1 MRKLGRLVSDISD
14 FMEAHVSVEDEK
26 VNSEEAELNNI
37 DGVEE
42 GAVEGVVETEDSVE
56 AGSDQKD
63 WKAEAEALA
72 QQLDNLKD
80 QAVRAQAEAQNVRRR
95 AEQDVEKAH
104 KFALE
109 KFAKELLP
117 IVDGLEKAVE
127 AEVASGNEMTT
138 LREGVEMTLSMF
150 LSGVKKF
157 NLEQVDPVGHPFD
170 PALHEAMTMVEAPD
184 AEPNTVI
191 AAMQKG
197 YTLNGR
203 LIRPAMVVV
212 SKGAAKVDEQA

>member
-1 MRKLGRLVSDISD
+1 MSEEEKLSGTEQELPLDQEVP
-14 FMEAHVSVEDEK
+14 ENVAEEDV
-26 VNSEEAELNNI
+26 VNSEEG
-37 DGVEE
+37 GVSEE
-42 GAVEGVVETEDSVE
+42 
-56 AGSDQKD
+56 KN
-63 WKAEAEALA
+63 WEAEAKALA
-72 QQLDNLKD
+72 EQIDTYKD
-80 QAVRAQAEAQNVRRR
+80 QAVRAAAEVQNVRRR

-117 IVDGLEKAVE
+117 VIDGLEKAVE

-138 LREGVEMTLSMF
+138 LREGVEMTMSMF

-157 NLEQVDPVGHPFD
+157 NLDQVDPVGHPFD
-170 PALHEAMTMVEAPD
+170 PALHEAMSMVDAPD
-184 AEPNTVI
+184 SEPNTVI

-203 LIRPAMVVV
+203 LIRPAMVMV
-212 SKGAAKVDEQA
+212 SKGPSKVDEKA

>member
-1 MRKLGRLVSDISD
+1 M
-14 FMEAHVSVEDEK
+14 SVEDEK
-26 VNSEEAELNNI
+26 LNGEEAELSN
-37 DGVEE
+37 VESAE
-42 GAVEGVVETEDSVE
+42 ELAEENDVETEASTD
-56 AGSDQKD
+56 GSQKD
-63 WKAEAEALA
+63 WKVEAEALA
-72 QQLDNLKD
+72 QQVETLKD

-95 AEQDVEKAH
+95 AEKDVEKAH

-117 IVDGLEKAVE
+117 IIDGLEKAVE
-127 AEVASGNEMTT
+127 AEVAAGTEMTS
-138 LREGVEMTLSMF
+138 LREGVEMTLTMF

-170 PALHEAMTMVEAPD
+170 PALHEAMAMVEAPD

-191 AAMQKG
+191 SAMQKG
-197 YTLNGR
+197 YTLNDR

-212 SKGAAKVDEQA
+212 SKGAAKVDEKA

>member
-1 MRKLGRLVSDISD
+1 
-14 FMEAHVSVEDEK
+14 MEAHVSVEEEK
-26 VNSEEAELNNI
+26 LNSEETELGSVESAEEN
-37 DGVEE
+37 
-42 GAVEGVVETEDSVE
+42 AVELEAVSNEDEIVE
-56 AGSDQKD
+56 QKD
-63 WKAEAEALA
+63 WQAEAEALA
-72 QQLDNLKD
+72 QQIDALKD
-80 QAVRAQAEAQNVRRR
+80 QTIRAQADVQNVRRR

-150 LSGVKKF
+150 LSGIKKF
-157 NLEQVDPVGHPFD
+157 NLEQVDPIGHPFD
-170 PALHEAMTMVEAPD
+170 PTLHEAMTMVEAPD

-197 YTLNGR
+197 YTLSGR

-212 SKGAAKVDEQA
+212 SKGAAKVDEKA

>member
-1 MRKLGRLVSDISD
+1 
-14 FMEAHVSVEDEK
+14 MEAHVSVEEEK
-26 VNSEEAELNNI
+26 LNSEETELGSVESAEEN
-37 DGVEE
+37 
-42 GAVEGVVETEDSVE
+42 AVELEAVSNEDEIVE
-56 AGSDQKD
+56 QKD
-63 WKAEAEALA
+63 WQSEAEALA
-72 QQLDNLKD
+72 QQIDALKD
-80 QAVRAQAEAQNVRRR
+80 QTIRAQADVQNVRRR

-157 NLEQVDPVGHPFD
+157 KLEQIDPIGHPFD
-170 PALHEAMTMVEAPD
+170 PTLHEAMTMVEAPD

-197 YTLNGR
+197 YTLSGR

-212 SKGAAKVDEQA
+212 SKGAAKIDDKA

>member
-1 MRKLGRLVSDISD
+1 
-14 FMEAHVSVEDEK
+14 MEAHVSVEDEK
-26 VNSEEAELNNI
+26 LNGEEAQLNEAETSEENSENSSDQESA
-37 DGVEE
+37 VEE
-42 GAVEGVVETEDSVE
+42 SSSVDTENT
-56 AGSDQKD
+56 ADQKN
-63 WKAEAEALA
+63 WQAEAEALA
-72 QQLDNLKD
+72 QQIEAFKD

-117 IVDGLEKAVE
+117 VIDGLEKAVE

-150 LSGVKKF
+150 LSGIKKF

-170 PALHEAMTMVEAPD
+170 PTLHEAMTMVEAPD

-197 YTLNGR
+197 YTLSAR
-203 LIRPAMVVV
+203 LIRPAMVIVA
-212 SKGAAKVDEQA
+212 KGPAKVDEQA

>member
-1 MRKLGRLVSDISD
+1 
-14 FMEAHVSVEDEK
+14 VSVENENQPNEEQIVDAVQEMMEAAGEDADEIESGAEG
-26 VNSEEAELNNI
+26 SEA
-37 DGVEE
+37 
-42 GAVEGVVETEDSVE
+42 
-56 AGSDQKD
+56 KD

-72 QQLDNLKD
+72 AQINDLKD
-80 QAVRAQAEAQNVRRR
+80 QAMRAKAEVQNIRRR

-117 IVDGLEKAVE
+117 VIDGLEKAVE
-127 AEVASGNEMTT
+127 AEVAAGNEVTP

-150 LSGVKKF
+150 LSGVQKF

-170 PALHEAMTMVEAPD
+170 PTLHEAMSMVPNPD
-184 AEPNTVI
+184 VEPNTVI

-203 LIRPAMVVV
+203 LVRPAMVMV
-212 SKGAAKVDEQA
+212 SK

>member
-1 MRKLGRLVSDISD
+1 M
-14 FMEAHVSVEDEK
+14 SVENENK
-26 VNSEEAELNNI
+26 QSEEQI
-37 DGVEE
+37 VE
-42 GAVEGVVETEDSVE
+42 AVKEALDAAETEESE
-56 AGSDQKD
+56 AAADAAGADEKD

-72 QQLDNLKD
+72 AQIEDLKD
-80 QAVRAQAEAQNVRRR
+80 QAMRAKAEVQNIRRR

-117 IVDGLEKAVE
+117 VIDGLEKAVE
-127 AEVASGNEMTT
+127 AEVAAGNEVTP

-150 LSGVKKF
+150 LTGVQKF

-170 PALHEAMTMVEAPD
+170 PALHEAMSMVPNPD
-184 AEPNTVI
+184 VEPNTVI

-203 LIRPAMVVV
+203 LVRPAMVMV
-212 SKGAAKVDEQA
+212 SK

>member
-1 MRKLGRLVSDISD
+1 M
-14 FMEAHVSVEDEK
+14 SVEDEK
-26 VNSEEAELNNI
+26 LNGEEAELN
-37 DGVEE
+37 GVDSTEDN
-42 GAVEGVVETEDSVE
+42 AVEAE
-56 AGSDQKD
+56 ADTIVDESADQKD

-72 QQLDNLKD
+72 LQVETLKD
-80 QAVRAQAEAQNVRRR
+80 QAIRAQAEAQNVRRR

-109 KFAKELLP
+109 KFSKELLP
-117 IVDGLEKAVE
+117 VVDGLEKAVE

-157 NLEQVDPVGHPFD
+157 NLEQIDPIGHPFD
-170 PALHEAMTMVEAPD
+170 PALHEAMTMVESPD

-197 YTLNGR
+197 YTLSGR

>member
-1 MRKLGRLVSDISD
+1 MSVDNENKQNEEQIV
-14 FMEAHVSVEDEK
+14 EADQEALDAA
-26 VNSEEAELNNI
+26 EAE
-37 DGVEE
+37 DTAE
-42 GAVEGVVETEDSVE
+42 AVKDSE
-56 AGSDQKD
+56 AGDKD

-72 QQLDNLKD
+72 AQIEDLKD
-80 QAVRAQAEAQNVRRR
+80 QAMRAKAEVQNIRRR

-117 IVDGLEKAVE
+117 VIDGLEKAVE
-127 AEVASGNEMTT
+127 AEVSAGNEVTP

-150 LSGVKKF
+150 LSGVQKF

-170 PALHEAMTMVEAPD
+170 PTLHEAMSMVPNPD
-184 AEPNTVI
+184 VEPNTVI

-203 LIRPAMVVV
+203 LVRPAMVMV
-212 SKGAAKVDEQA
+212 SK

>member
-1 MRKLGRLVSDISD
+1 M
-14 FMEAHVSVEDEK
+14 SVEDEK
-26 VNSEEAELNNI
+26 LNGEEAELN
-37 DGVEE
+37 GVDSTEE
-42 GAVEGVVETEDSVE
+42 SAEDNVVEAE
-56 AGSDQKD
+56 AASDVDQKD

-72 QQLDNLKD
+72 LQLETLKD

-157 NLEQVDPVGHPFD
+157 SLEQVDPVGHPFD

-197 YTLNGR
+197 YTLSGR